1 MLVAAYADHPDPRVR
16 RRVCDPWHVVRLAV
30 VVVVVVVVVVAIV
43 VVVALVC
50 SPTTT
55 AAAAATTYYQVR
67 VVASPVWLP
76 SYHPCRCAC

>member
-16 RRVCDPWHVVRLAV
+16 RRVCDPWHVVRV
-30 VVVVVVVVVVAIV
+30 GVVVVVVVVVAIV

-76 SYHPCRCAC
+76 SYHPYRCAC